1 MSRGLAK
8 ILQIMNIIAMVVLM
22 LLFRENKL
30 AMYAV
35 VAACCVIAVALN
47 YFLRCPHCG
56 AWPRKGSFFHE
67 FCPRCGKR
75 LDDRIMSEEIR
86 NRGEKWNESKT

>member
-35 VAACCVIAVALN
+35 VAACCVIAVILN

-67 FCPRCGKR
+67 FCPRCGKI
-75 LDDRIMSEEIR
+75 LDD
-86 NRGEKWNESKT
+86 

>member
-8 ILQIMNIIAMVVLM
+8 ILQIFNIIVMVVLM
-22 LLFRENKL
+22 LVFRENKL

-35 VAACCVIAVALN
+35 VASCCVIAVALN

-56 AWPRKGSFFHE
+56 AWPRKGNLFHE
-67 FCPRCGKR
+67 YCPRCGKP
-75 LDDRIMSEEIR
+75 LED
-86 NRGEKWNESKT
+86 